1 MPVVLMR
8 GDSVSPSPVAADASG
23 EGVTPKEMAAAGV
36 GVEVVVSPPP
46 MGAVAAGVVEVVVG
60 RVVLPVEEDVANET
74 APVKRVCVFQVMLES
89 ISMAI
94 WGGGGLWAR

>member
-36 GVEVVVSPPP
+36 GVVVSPPP
-46 MGAVAAGVVEVVVG
+46 MGAVAAGAVEVVVG
-60 RVVLPVEEDVANET
+60 RVVLPVEEDVANES
-74 APVKRVCVFQVMLES
+74 APVKRVCVFQIMLES
-89 ISMAI
+89 ISMPI